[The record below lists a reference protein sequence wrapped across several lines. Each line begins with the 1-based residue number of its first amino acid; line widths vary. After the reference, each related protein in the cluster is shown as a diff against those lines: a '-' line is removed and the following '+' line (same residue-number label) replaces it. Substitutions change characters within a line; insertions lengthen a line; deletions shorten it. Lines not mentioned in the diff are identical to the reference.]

1 MANNRLRYHFDEHI
15 PNAVA
20 KGLRR
25 NGIDVTTPMDAGLL
39 EAADHVHLAYAT
51 RTGRVMVSY
60 DSDFLQLHASQV
72 EHAGIVYVRPRSRN
86 VGQLV
91 ELLHLFSEFLLPDE
105 MKNRL
110 EYI

>member
-1 MANNRLRYHFDEHI
+1 MANERLSYHFDEHI

-25 NGIDVTTPMDAGLL
+25 NGIDVTTPMDVGLL
-39 EAADHVHLAYAT
+39 KAADHMHLAYAT
-51 RTGRVMVSY
+51 RTGRIMVTY
-60 DSDFLQLHASQV
+60 DSDYLQLHAQQV
-72 EHAGIVYVRPRSRN
+72 EHAGIAYVRPRSRN
-86 VGQLV
+86 IGQLI
-91 ELLHLFSEFLLPDE
+91 ELLVLFSQFFVADE